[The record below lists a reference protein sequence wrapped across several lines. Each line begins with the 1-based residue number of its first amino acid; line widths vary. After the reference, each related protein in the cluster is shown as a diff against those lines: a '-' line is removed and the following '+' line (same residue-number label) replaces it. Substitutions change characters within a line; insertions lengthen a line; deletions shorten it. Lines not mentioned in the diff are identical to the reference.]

1 MKKIIKNFQY
11 IKLNDLLSPFIFLI
25 ALIPAI
31 LLRLL
36 YRFNKKEMWLICEDG
51 VSARDNGYNFYQYVR
66 TNYPNDKCYYVIDK
80 RSKDYNKVKKY
91 GNVIQFKSIKHWIY
105 YLSSTYN
112 ISNHKHGNPNQPFF
126 YIIHVVFN
134 LFNNRVFLQHGITK
148 DDAKWLYYKNT
159 KFKYFICGAKQE
171 YDYIKEKF
179 GYPKENVVYTGF
191 PRFDNLHENKIKENQ
206 ILLMPTWRN
215 WLGREVNHLTEQ
227 EKFTDTSYYKNWNDF
242 LNNDSFIKYIEKN
255 NLKVLFYPH
264 INMQKYLRE
273 FSIKS
278 PNIQLVSTS
287 EDIQKLLKESIIL
300 ITDYSSVFMDFA
312 YMKKPVIYFQ
322 FDYKEYR
329 EKQYQDGYFDYKK
342 NGFGPVVENT
352 EALTKK
358 FIAINE
364 NGIENKY
371 IERMDTFF
379 ELKDKNNCKRIYE
392 LLSKE

>member
-1 MKKIIKNFQY
+1 MKKIINNFQY
-11 IKLNDLLSPFIFLI
+11 IKLSDLLSPFIFLI